1 MKSRLNKNGF
11 GDFGINENRGRVD
24 VKKVRK
30 NKKLPD
36 IPGACD
42 TVMAL
47 LWAIKASF
55 FVYSRFMQVLLARQ
69 AVPRVEPLSSGA
81 GSSSR
86 LTLTNPKR
94 AANASAVLVKM

>member
-11 GDFGINENRGRVD
+11 GDFGINENRGRVG

-55 FVYSRFMQVLLARQ
+55 FVYSRFMQVLLAGQ